1 MIQGLKFRKKKLYEK
16 TFIGVVR
23 SSFFIDEED
32 TSIEVIEKVKLDTNA
47 FDMPKFIK
55 QQ

>member
-1 MIQGLKFRKKKLYEK
+1 MKKLLWELYDL
-16 TFIGVVR
+16 VL
-23 SSFFIDEED
+23 IDEED

-47 FDMPKFIK
+47 FDMPKFIE